1 MSKLALQIV
10 TGLLGVVPVATG
22 LLGLL
27 GVEDPVYVAVGV
39 PRIVLLDTNLRFY
52 SGVWLGLGLA
62 FLWLIP
68 TIERQTVLFRVLWGM
83 IFIGGIGRLLS
94 MMRLGGW
101 PPPVAFVAFTAIE
114 IVGAPLFIWWQ
125 SRVSKYVPVIRRTS
139 STAMSQLLPV
149 DRLEVLVLV
158 DNLTDSLS
166 SNPPFVVSEWLSQF
180 ARRSKEKSSWP
191 TILTDLSHDLQGTVA
206 AKGASD
212 HRCA

>member
-1 MSKLALQIV
+1 MDMSKRALQIV
-10 TGLLGVVPVATG
+10 TGLLGVVPLVTG
-22 LLGLL
+22 LLGLM
-27 GVEDPVYVAVGV
+27 GVADPFYVAIGV
-39 PRIVLLDTNLRFY
+39 PPIVVLDTNLRFY

-68 TIERQTVLFRVLWGM
+68 AIERQTVLFRVLWGM

-94 MMRLGGW
+94 MMRLGW
-101 PPPVAFVAFTAIE
+101 PPVAFVAFTAIE

-166 SNPPFVVSEWLSQF
+166 SNAPFVVSEWLSQF